1 LPYIPGSPIEAYCG
15 KCKSD
20 RNHIVL
26 EADGMQVR
34 LVRCEKCGEEGSLVA
49 PRAKTRAALLEIAQK
64 KKKKKKAPATK
75 RRSKKAVSPEEM
87 FRELTDGSDLSSAV
101 PYNVKKPLSAGDI
114 VDHPTFGIGI
124 VTVKTDVQK
133 AKIFFETGERI
144 MICNR
149 K

>member
-1 LPYIPGSPIEAYCG
+1 
-15 KCKSD
+15 
-20 RNHIVL
+20 
-26 EADGMQVR
+26 MQVR

-49 PRAKTRAALLEIAQK
+49 PRAKTRAALLDFAQKK

-87 FRELTDGSDLSSAV
+87 FRELTDGSDLSAAV
-101 PYNVKKPLSAGDI
+101 SYNVKKPLAVGDI

-124 VTVKTDVQK
+124 VTIKTDVQK
-133 AKIFFETGERI
+133 AKVFFETGERV